1 VRRLE
6 LDFWRVGRRER
17 TSNFLGFVLV
27 VIGAV
32 AAGTCGWRIE
42 AQEERLADLRA
53 QLAKLEKAPRAAN
66 RSAAQAQE
74 LGPQIQR
81 AEQVIRQ
88 LALPWND
95 LFRTL
100 EASQSKKIALLS
112 VHPDATRK
120 EVRIAAEARDFP
132 AMVGYVERL
141 QQSEWLSQAHLQTH
155 QVREQEPERPIRF
168 TVSAS
173 WEKKS

>member
-1 VRRLE
+1 MRRLE
-6 LDFWRVGRRER
+6 LDFWRAGRRER
-17 TSNFLGFVLV
+17 TSAFFGWVLLV
-27 VIGAV
+27 AGA
-32 AAGTCGWRIE
+32 AASGTCVWRIE
-42 AQEERLADLRA
+42 AQEDKLADLRSEV
-53 QLAKLEKAPRAAN
+53 AKLEKAPRSAT
-66 RSAAQAQE
+66 RLAAQGQE
-74 LGPQIQR
+74 LGPQFQR

-95 LFRTL
+95 LFRAL

-112 VHPDATRK
+112 VQPDAARR

-141 QQSEWLSQAHLQTH
+141 QQSEWLSQAHLQNH